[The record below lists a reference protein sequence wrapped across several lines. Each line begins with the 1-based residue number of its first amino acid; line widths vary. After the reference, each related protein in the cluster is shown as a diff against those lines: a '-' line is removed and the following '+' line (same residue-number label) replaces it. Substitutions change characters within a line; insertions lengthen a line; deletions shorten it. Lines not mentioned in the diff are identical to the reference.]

1 MFACSVNAV
10 FTVFA
15 GFGVVNRVRLCS
27 RVRGFTNTAFNCVR
41 EFACSLNA
49 YVHTVVF
56 AERVFA
62 VRAATKI
69 CIYIYIYMYIYIYIS
84 SAQWTSI
91 SFYPRIIILLKT
103 LGF

>member
-10 FTVFA
+10 FIVFA

-27 RVRGFTNTAFNCVR
+27 RVRGFANTTFNCVR
-41 EFACSLNA
+41 VFACSLNA
-49 YVHTVVF
+49 YVRTIVF

-69 CIYIYIYMYIYIYIS
+69 YIYIYVLFIHIIY
-84 SAQWTSI
+84 T
-91 SFYPRIIILLKT
+91 
-103 LGF
+103 

>member
-27 RVRGFTNTAFNCVR
+27 RVRGFANTTFNCVR
-41 EFACSLNA
+41 VFACSLNA
-49 YVHTVVF
+49 YVRTIVF

-62 VRAATKI
+62 VRAATKLYTI
-69 CIYIYIYMYIYIYIS
+69 LHTIYYILYNIYYIVFTIYILHMIYNVCYI
-84 SAQWTSI
+84 
-91 SFYPRIIILLKT
+91 
-103 LGF
+103 

>member
-27 RVRGFTNTAFNCVR
+27 RVRGFANTTFNCVR
-41 EFACSLNA
+41 VFACSLNA
-49 YVHTVVF
+49 YVRTIVF

-69 CIYIYIYMYIYIYIS
+69 YIYIYIMIY
-84 SAQWTSI
+84 AI
-91 SFYPRIIILLKT
+91 SYIIYNIYYILYMI
-103 LGF
+103 

>member
-10 FTVFA
+10 FIVFA

-27 RVRGFTNTAFNCVR
+27 RVRGFANTTFNCVR
-41 EFACSLNA
+41 VFACSLNA
-49 YVHTVVF
+49 YVRTIVF

-69 CIYIYIYMYIYIYIS
+69 HREREIYMHLDMIHVCIC
-84 SAQWTSI
+84 T
-91 SFYPRIIILLKT
+91 
-103 LGF
+103 

>member
-27 RVRGFTNTAFNCVR
+27 RVRGFANTTFNCVR
-41 EFACSLNA
+41 VFACSLNA
-49 YVHTVVF
+49 YVRTIVF

-62 VRAATKI
+62 VRAATKRTKG
-69 CIYIYIYMYIYIYIS
+69 IS
-84 SAQWTSI
+84 EQTKPI
-91 SFYPRIIILLKT
+91 SERTVF
-103 LGF
+103 